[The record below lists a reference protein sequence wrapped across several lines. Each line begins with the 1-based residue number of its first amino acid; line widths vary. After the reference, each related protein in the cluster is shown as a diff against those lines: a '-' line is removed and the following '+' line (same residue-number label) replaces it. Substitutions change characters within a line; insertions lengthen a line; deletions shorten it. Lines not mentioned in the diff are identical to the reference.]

1 MKTEFHVKLVGP
13 TAGFTGLMFGM
24 PEFEF
29 KDGISVK
36 PLHFIAAQRLAM
48 EARGLVYL
56 DEKGNEI
63 GEVAAGA
70 MPLAEL
76 SEEPVVTLRKDE
88 EPVETGTV
96 EVTDQKTGEQTVFGE
111 QPRLCGETPNRHAA
125 VEILSDTQTGKAL
138 PVVGFLIAG
147 VPVGSGFAQQGKLLV
162 FKHAR

>member
-13 TAGFTGLMFGM
+13 TAGLTGLMFGM

-36 PLHFIAAQRLAM
+36 PLHFIAAQRLAV

-63 GEVAAGA
+63 GEVVAGA

-96 EVTDQKTGEQTVFGE
+96 EVTDQKTGEQTVFQIPDRAELEAIADKSGLAGL
-111 QPRLCGETPNRHAA
+111 R
-125 VEILSDTQTGKAL
+125 EIGDKVGVSGKTIPAL
-138 PVVGFLIAG
+138 ID
-147 VPVGSGFAQQGKLLV
+147 KLLE
-162 FKHAR
+162 KRG

>member
-56 DEKGNEI
+56 DEQGNEV
-63 GEVAAGA
+63 GEVVAGS

-76 SEEPVVTLRKDE
+76 SHEPVVTLRKE
-88 EPVETGTV
+88 EEAQEVGTV
-96 EVTDQKTGEQTVFGE
+96 EVTDQKTGEPSVYQIPDRAELEAIADKSGLAGL
-111 QPRLCGETPNRHAA
+111 R
-125 VEILSDTQTGKAL
+125 EIGDKVGVRGKTIPAL
-138 PVVGFLIAG
+138 ID
-147 VPVGSGFAQQGKLLV
+147 KLLE
-162 FKHAR
+162 KRG

>member
-56 DEKGNEI
+56 DEQGNEV
-63 GEVAAGA
+63 GEVVAGS

-76 SEEPVVTLRKDE
+76 SQEPVVTLRKEEDA
-88 EPVETGTV
+88 EPVGTV
-96 EVTDQKTGEQTVFGE
+96 EVADQKTGEPSAYQIPDRAELEAIADKSGLAGL
-111 QPRLCGETPNRHAA
+111 R
-125 VEILSDTQTGKAL
+125 EIGDKVGVRGKTIPAL
-138 PVVGFLIAG
+138 IE
-147 VPVGSGFAQQGKLLV
+147 KLLE
-162 FKHAR
+162 KRG